1 MGQNPYLKDI
11 EKHEKRL
18 SAELGKHIT
27 AALRAKDVQKKADA
41 KTNSSTPGK
50 LPPKPVHDV
59 FLAALKKTLSSLP
72 KKFNGV
78 AVEPSVTYEQKDV
91 SWIATAT
98 ATATYKMVST
108 GGSKVIVK
116 PGDTLWALAEKNYGH
131 GLYWPAIAA
140 ANPKKVKSKG
150 NFILAGVELEIP
162 KLPLPEAPVSEV
174 EPLKSVAKKK
184 DKEATKPAVCVMY
197 PTLEFD
203 LEKGSS
209 VVTFLKAPGMTIK
222 VTTTLKGSIKGQKKG
237 PLPGSF
243 NLRTYETEL
252 SNGMKPFESSVK
264 IKGFK
269 PESITIAS
277 NVSGSVWKTSLSFT
291 KDLTLKGSVSPKPVK
306 FTHKDIVYEGNVG
319 LEIELQIIPDKVRV
333 PEPVPWYE
341 QAWDTASD
349 FVRDNGRA
357 IVGGVIIVG
366 GVVVIGA
373 TLAEDVLTAGAGVA
387 DDPASFA
394 AASAM
399 FGQGLQ
405 MIR

>member
-1 MGQNPYLKDI
+1 MAQNPYLKDI
-11 EKHEKRL
+11 ESHEKRL
-18 SAELGKHIT
+18 SAEVGKHIT
-27 AALRAKDVQKKADA
+27 AALRARDVQQKADD

-59 FLAALKKTLSSLP
+59 FLGALKKTLSSLP
-72 KKFNGV
+72 KKYNGV
-78 AVEPSVTYEQKDV
+78 DVAPDVTYEQKDA

-98 ATATYKMVST
+98 ATATYRMKPV

-116 PGDTLWALAEKNYGH
+116 PGDTLWSLAKKTYGH

-140 ANPKKVKSKG
+140 ANPNKVRSKG

-162 KLPLPEAPVSEV
+162 KIPIPEAPETAV
-174 EPLKSVAKKK
+174 EPLKKVAKKK
-184 DKEATKPAVCVMY
+184 EKDATRPAVCVMY

-209 VVTFLKAPGMTIK
+209 IVAVFSAPGMTIRI
-222 VTTTLKGSIKGQKKG
+222 TTTLKGAIKAQKKG
-237 PLPGSF
+237 ALPGSF
-243 NLRTYETEL
+243 NMRTYETEL

-264 IKGFK
+264 IKSFK
-269 PESITIAS
+269 PEAITFAS
-277 NVSGSVWKTSLSFT
+277 NVSGSVWKVSLSFT
-291 KDLTLKGSVSPKPVK
+291 RDLTLKGAIAPRPVS
-306 FTHKDIVYEGNVG
+306 FTHKDIVYEGSMGMEV
-319 LEIELQIIPDKVRV
+319 EVQIIPTRVRV
-333 PEPVPWYE
+333 PDPVPWYE
-341 QAWDTASD
+341 QAWNEASD